1 MQVRILVTHGIG
13 FLPQCD
19 VIVVMADGQITE
31 VGSYSEL
38 IKNDGDFAQF
48 LQMYKGVEE
57 SEEEESGSTDKVERQ
72 VSRQSSIVA
81 NNVQKTEGDPQKT
94 AKSNERRTLTSKEKV
109 QTNRV
114 TLGVIAAY
122 CRACTW
128 YMTTLVLFFTVMSHA
143 VSVATNL
150 WLAEWSSAE
159 SDSVNATVTLCDVT
173 NSPRYMYM
181 YAHAMLSDPLT
192 ITHCLIHVHWWGD

>member
-1 MQVRILVTHGIG
+1 MQVRLLVTHGIG

-48 LQMYKGVEE
+48 LQTYKGVEE
-57 SEEEESGSTDKVERQ
+57 SSEEESDSAAKV
-72 VSRQSSIVA
+72 VSRQSSTVA
-81 NNVQKTEGDPQKT
+81 NQKTEKDDSKK
-94 AKSNERRTLTSKEKV
+94 ADKSNERRTLTSREKV

-114 TLGVIAAY
+114 TFAVIAAY

-128 YMTTLVLFFTVMSHA
+128 YMTVLVLFFTVMSHA

-159 SDSVNATVTLCDVT
+159 SDSPNTTATLCDVT
-173 NSPRYMYM
+173 NSPR
-181 YAHAMLSDPLT
+181 
-192 ITHCLIHVHWWGD
+192 